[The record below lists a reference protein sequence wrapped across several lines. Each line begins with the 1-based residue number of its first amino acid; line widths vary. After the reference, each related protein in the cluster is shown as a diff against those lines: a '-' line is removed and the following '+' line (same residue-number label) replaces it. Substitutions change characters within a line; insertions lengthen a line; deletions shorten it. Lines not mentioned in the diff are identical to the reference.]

1 VEKKRILYAVT
12 DIETTGGYA
21 SGNGITEIAVILTDG
36 IEIIDEFQSLVNP
49 GVPIPPY
56 ISTLTG
62 ITDEMVRRAPSF
74 DDIADELEDFLAQG
88 IFVAHNVNFDYSFVR
103 ESFASCGIDWK
114 PQRMCTVR
122 LSKKAF
128 PGMRSYGLENLCR
141 EMEIFNQ
148 AAHRAYGDARA
159 TVEVLHRCLRVL
171 DDKDVNRFVLKN
183 TPEVFLPNHISLES
197 FNALP
202 QVTGIY
208 FFLDQQ
214 MKPIYVGK
222 AKNIRKRVQQHFSRE
237 LETPKQQAFMKD
249 IHHFDH
255 LLTGSELIALLVED
269 QEIRKSWPK
278 FNRAQKRKARKVSV
292 MAYTDQNGYD
302 RLAVYENE
310 AKQGCIRFFNSKQS
324 AEQWLVE
331 LAEIGELN
339 RKLLGLP
346 FGDLNMSLPAPSDHN
361 QALRNA
367 IEKMEERETT
377 YVIICQG
384 RTKEEY
390 GFVCSNMGD
399 HIGYG
404 FVPIDNPLTEPC
416 DLEMYMTRITPSE
429 TSHGI
434 VRSYI
439 EKPRGMRVITFQGK
453 SIMQS

>member
-1 VEKKRILYAVT
+1 
-12 DIETTGGYA
+12 
-21 SGNGITEIAVILTDG
+21 
-36 IEIIDEFQSLVNP
+36 
-49 GVPIPPY
+49 
-56 ISTLTG
+56 
-62 ITDEMVRRAPSF
+62 
-74 DDIADELEDFLAQG
+74 
-88 IFVAHNVNFDYSFVR
+88 
-103 ESFASCGIDWK
+103 
-114 PQRMCTVR
+114 
-122 LSKKAF
+122 
-128 PGMRSYGLENLCR
+128 
-141 EMEIFNQ
+141 
-148 AAHRAYGDARA
+148 
-159 TVEVLHRCLRVL
+159 
-171 DDKDVNRFVLKN
+171 
-183 TPEVFLPNHISLES
+183 
-197 FNALP
+197 
-202 QVTGIY
+202 
-208 FFLDQQ
+208 
-214 MKPIYVGK
+214 
-222 AKNIRKRVQQHFSRE
+222 
-237 LETPKQQAFMKD
+237 
-249 IHHFDH
+249 
-255 LLTGSELIALLVED
+255 
-269 QEIRKSWPK
+269 
-278 FNRAQKRKARKVSV
+278 

>member
-278 FNRAQKRKARKVSV
+278 FNRAQKRKA
-292 MAYTDQNGYD
+292 T
-302 RLAVYENE
+302 
-310 AKQGCIRFFNSKQS
+310 
-324 AEQWLVE
+324 
-331 LAEIGELN
+331 
-339 RKLLGLP
+339 
-346 FGDLNMSLPAPSDHN
+346 
-361 QALRNA
+361 
-367 IEKMEERETT
+367 
-377 YVIICQG
+377 
-384 RTKEEY
+384 
-390 GFVCSNMGD
+390 
-399 HIGYG
+399 
-404 FVPIDNPLTEPC
+404 
-416 DLEMYMTRITPSE
+416 
-429 TSHGI
+429 
-434 VRSYI
+434 
-439 EKPRGMRVITFQGK
+439 
-453 SIMQS
+453 